1 VEQEE
6 GEALEDEEQSDASF
20 AKSVACGVAACWDA
34 CLATPTPVDV
44 VCDIIG
50 GTTSVGL
57 EALAA
62 KEASEAAALIAA
74 AARAEAKEKSELTLA
89 AELQS
94 VAAEMASW
102 QQQIMLRQ

>member
-1 VEQEE
+1 MDADRI
-6 GEALEDEEQSDASF
+6 EAAADSAAALRAEFMAWGDEYGM
-20 AKSVACGVAACWDA
+20 GVCEMIS
-34 CLATPTPVDV
+34 LLDV